1 VFVIIKSSIDVGA
14 NFYVCKMVEI
24 HHTKNPII
32 AFTFILNLLIFLDKV
47 YNNFRNFFIFKKQF

>member
-1 VFVIIKSSIDVGA
+1 MFVIIKLFIDVGP
-14 NFYVCKMVEI
+14 NINVCKMVEI

-47 YNNFRNFFIFKKQF
+47 YNNFRIFLF